1 MSVRI
6 YGLWPIGVDRLRF
19 ENRITATAA
28 ASTIEE
34 ARDIVVTAADQRGFR
49 NPQMWLDPSRTCCEE
64 VMEAGAIPNGFVA
77 LHYTPD
83 WGVALP
89 RRLLSGVSA
98 SAKAPGETEARAAGT
113 GDGRRA
119 RDEKGR
125 FIKRHAN
132 KGSARPGGS
141 RVSSKAVLKTGEPRD
156 RHM

>member
-34 ARDIVVTAADQRGFR
+34 ARDIVVSAADQKGFR

-64 VMEAGAIPNGFVA
+64 LMEADAIPDGFVA

-83 WGVALP
+83 WGVSLP
-89 RRLLSGVSA
+89 RQLRSA
-98 SAKAPGETEARAAGT
+98 ASWPKAHRASMPRKGDARY
-113 GDGRRA
+113 A

-125 FIKRHAN
+125 FIKGH
-132 KGSARPGGS
+132 RP
-141 RVSSKAVLKTGEPRD
+141 A
-156 RHM
+156 

>member
-28 ASTIEE
+28 ASTIDE
-34 ARDIVVTAADQRGFR
+34 ARDIVVSAAGQKGFR
-49 NPQMWLDPSRTCCEE
+49 NARMWLDPSLTCCEE
-64 VMEAGAIPNGFVA
+64 LMEADTIPDGFVA

-89 RRLLSGVSA
+89 RQLRSA
-98 SAKAPGETEARAAGT
+98 TSWPKARKARMPRK
-113 GDGRRA
+113 GDPRHP

-125 FIKRHAN
+125 FVRAD
-132 KGSARPGGS
+132 GS
-141 RVSSKAVLKTGEPRD
+141 RSPSMAFPKSGEQADKTQ
-156 RHM
+156 